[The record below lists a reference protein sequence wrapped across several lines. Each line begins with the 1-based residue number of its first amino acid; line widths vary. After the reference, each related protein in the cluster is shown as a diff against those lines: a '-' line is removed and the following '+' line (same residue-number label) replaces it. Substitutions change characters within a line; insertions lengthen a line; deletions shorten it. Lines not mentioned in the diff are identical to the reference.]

1 MQSLKDII
9 LVLKDKKNV
18 SDRYGSNIDNQISGL
33 PKEIFKNVLQNAS
46 ISWLV
51 EDTQMKLNN
60 LH

>member
-1 MQSLKDII
+1 M
-9 LVLKDKKNV
+9 LKDKKNV
-18 SDRYGSNIDNQISGL
+18 SDRNASNIENQISGL
-33 PKEIFKNVLQNAS
+33 PKEIFKNVLQNAN

>member
-9 LVLKDKKNV
+9 PVLKDKKNV

-46 ISWLV
+46 IS
-51 EDTQMKLNN
+51 
-60 LH
+60 